1 MFAFRWNWLA
11 VVIEDKALA
20 DGLVSIQQHLSFLN
34 LIIPIMLLLSGLI
47 GFILSYLLTR
57 NRLPEFAVMRSN
69 RAKKI
74 QIYLAFFL
82 EQFFLLVIG
91 FLPVVAV
98 LMANPDWLAAAGR
111 NLVFF
116 LVFYTLGIFIAIG
129 LMGRS
134 RVLDILFTKE

>member
-57 NRLPEFAVMRSN
+57 NRLPEFAVMRS
-69 RAKKI
+69 
-74 QIYLAFFL
+74 
-82 EQFFLLVIG
+82 
-91 FLPVVAV
+91 
-98 LMANPDWLAAAGR
+98 
-111 NLVFF
+111 
-116 LVFYTLGIFIAIG
+116 
-129 LMGRS
+129 
-134 RVLDILFTKE
+134 